1 MEWHFII
8 RFDQKDLHLKAER
21 IYLSEQVERIKV
33 IGRNRSIVL
42 QSNRPLLRLK
52 GLKNKRL
59 DWKLIEGQM
68 NNSHVLQAIILKLER
83 LLTTATDLDI

>member
-21 IYLSEQVERIKV
+21 IYQSEYVERIRVFGK
-33 IGRNRSIVL
+33 NRSIVL
-42 QSNRPLLRLK
+42 QNNRPLLRLK

-59 DWKLIEGQM
+59 DWQLVEGELK
-68 NNSHVLQAIILKLER
+68 NDHVLQSIIRKLER
-83 LLTTATDLDI
+83 LQKASADCID

>member
-33 IGRNRSIVL
+33 MGKNRSIVL

-83 LLTTATDLDI
+83 LLKTSTDLDV

>member
-33 IGRNRSIVL
+33 MGRNRSIVL

-83 LLTTATDLDI
+83 LLKTATDLDA

>member
-33 IGRNRSIVL
+33 MGRNRSIVL
-42 QSNRPLLRLK
+42 QSNRPMLRLK

-83 LLTTATDLDI
+83 LLKTATDLDV

>member
-33 IGRNRSIVL
+33 MGKNRSIVL

-59 DWKLIEGQM
+59 DWKLVEGQM

-83 LLTTATDLDI
+83 LLKTATDLDL

>member
-21 IYLSEQVERIKV
+21 VYLSEQVERIKV
-33 IGRNRSIVL
+33 IGKNRSILL

-68 NNSHVLQAIILKLER
+68 NNSHVLQAIIVKLER
-83 LLTTATDLDI
+83 LLKASSDLDT

>member
-33 IGRNRSIVL
+33 MGKNRSIVL
-42 QSNRPLLRLK
+42 QSNRPLLRI
-52 GLKNKRL
+52 KRVE
-59 DWKLIEGQM
+59 K
-68 NNSHVLQAIILKLER
+68 
-83 LLTTATDLDI
+83 

>member
-21 IYLSEQVERIKV
+21 IYLSEQIERIKV
-33 IGRNRSIVL
+33 MGKNRSIVL

-59 DWKLIEGQM
+59 DWKLVEGQM

-83 LLTTATDLDI
+83 LLKTATDLDL

>member
-33 IGRNRSIVL
+33 MGRNRSIVL

-83 LLTTATDLDI
+83 LLKTSTDLDV

>member
-33 IGRNRSIVL
+33 MGKNRSIVL
-42 QSNRPLLRLK
+42 QSNRPLLRIK
-52 GLKNKRL
+52 WLKNKRL

-83 LLTTATDLDI
+83 LLKTATDLDV

>member
-33 IGRNRSIVL
+33 MGKNRSIVL

-83 LLTTATDLDI
+83 LLKTASDLDV

>member
-33 IGRNRSIVL
+33 MGKNRSIVL
-42 QSNRPLLRLK
+42 QSNRPLLRIK

-83 LLTTATDLDI
+83 LLKTSTDLDV

>member
-33 IGRNRSIVL
+33 MGKNRSIVL
-42 QSNRPLLRLK
+42 QSNRPLLRIK
-52 GLKNKRL
+52 GFKNKRL

-83 LLTTATDLDI
+83 LLKTATDLDV

>member
-21 IYLSEQVERIKV
+21 IYLSEQVERFKV
-33 IGRNRSIVL
+33 MGRNRSIVL

-59 DWKLIEGQM
+59 DWKLMEGQM
-68 NNSHVLQAIILKLER
+68 NNSHVLQAIILKLET
-83 LLTTATDLDI
+83 LLKTTTDLDV

>member
-33 IGRNRSIVL
+33 MGKNRSIVL
-42 QSNRPLLRLK
+42 QSNRPMLRLK

-83 LLTTATDLDI
+83 LLKTATDLDV

>member
-42 QSNRPLLRLK
+42 QSNRPLIRLK

-68 NNSHVLQAIILKLER
+68 NNSHVLQAFILKLER

>member
-1 MEWHFII
+1 MG
-8 RFDQKDLHLKAER
+8 K
-21 IYLSEQVERIKV
+21 
-33 IGRNRSIVL
+33 NRSIVL
-42 QSNRPLLRLK
+42 QSNRPLLRIK

-83 LLTTATDLDI
+83 LLKTATDLDV

>member
-21 IYLSEQVERIKV
+21 IYLSEQVERIRVMGK
-33 IGRNRSIVL
+33 NRSIVL

-83 LLTTATDLDI
+83 LLQTATELDI

>member
-33 IGRNRSIVL
+33 MGKNRSIVL

-83 LLTTATDLDI
+83 LLQTATELDI

>member
-33 IGRNRSIVL
+33 MGKNRSIVL

-83 LLTTATDLDI
+83 LLKTATDLDV

>member
-33 IGRNRSIVL
+33 MGKNRSIVL
-42 QSNRPLLRLK
+42 QSNRPLLRIK

-83 LLTTATDLDI
+83 LLKTATDLDV

>member
-33 IGRNRSIVL
+33 MGKNRSIVL

-83 LLTTATDLDI
+83 LLKTTTDLDV

>member
-8 RFDQKDLHLKAER
+8 RFDQKDVHLKAER

-33 IGRNRSIVL
+33 MGKNRSIVL
-42 QSNRPLLRLK
+42 QSNRPLLRIK

-83 LLTTATDLDI
+83 LLKTATDLDV

>member
-1 MEWHFII
+1 MEWHFSI

-21 IYLSEQVERIKV
+21 IYQSEQIERIRVFGK
-33 IGRNRSIVL
+33 NRSIVL

-59 DWKLIEGQM
+59 DWKLVEGQM
-68 NNSHVLQAIILKLER
+68 NNSHVLQAIIHKLER
-83 LLTTATDLDI
+83 LLKASVDSLD

>member
-33 IGRNRSIVL
+33 MGKNRSIVL

-59 DWKLIEGQM
+59 DWKLVEGQM

-83 LLTTATDLDI
+83 LLKTATDLDV

>member
-33 IGRNRSIVL
+33 MGRNRSIVL

-83 LLTTATDLDI
+83 LLKTATDLDV

>member
-33 IGRNRSIVL
+33 MGKNRSIVL

-83 LLTTATDLDI
+83 LLKAASNLDD

>member
-33 IGRNRSIVL
+33 MGKNRSIVL

-83 LLTTATDLDI
+83 LLKTASDLDI

>member
-33 IGRNRSIVL
+33 IGKNRSIVL

-83 LLTTATDLDI
+83 LLKTATDLDV

>member
-1 MEWHFII
+1 MECHFII

-33 IGRNRSIVL
+33 MGKNRSIVL

-83 LLTTATDLDI
+83 LLKTATDLDV

>member
-33 IGRNRSIVL
+33 IGKNRSIVL

-83 LLTTATDLDI
+83 LLKTATDLDI

>member
-21 IYLSEQVERIKV
+21 VYLSEQVERIKV
-33 IGRNRSIVL
+33 IGKNRSILL

-68 NNSHVLQAIILKLER
+68 NNSHVLQAIIAKLER
-83 LLTTATDLDI
+83 LLKASSDLDT